1 MSDLFGQI
9 LGWLPM
15 LSRPQ
20 ILLQLGLLVLVVL
33 GAHLARRRFRHAAP
47 SWALELGATVLLG
60 VLGCALLALARQP
73 AALAI
78 LLITFLASLQLSEL
92 LLHLGERWLPDDQIQ
107 PLRHL
112 LIRPFLIGVLLW
124 SLIDLLDTRAEL
136 ALIPLGRWMGANVNV
151 GDLTRLVVV
160 LYLLMVSSG
169 PPSLGVAWLLKR
181 CFALERV
188 SVRAIGLMVRYAVIT
203 LGTIAVLETIG
214 FNSTALFAIAGG
226 LSVGLG
232 FGVKEV
238 FGNFVSGLW
247 LLFEGS
253 LRPGD
258 IVALDG
264 DFCEVRRLGLRATR
278 LWRDR
283 DNAEL
288 VIPNQTFFN
297 TSTVEFGVGRTLFH
311 TQITVSVDA
320 AQPVATIKALL
331 EEVAA
336 AVPGLVADRPP
347 KAYLL
352 GVGDC
357 GADYALKFWIRSPF
371 QNRTVCSAVF
381 EAVVERFQELGIELP
396 YPHLVVERPAEPLH
410 AQPSS
415 QPPAQ
420 PSS

>member
-1 MSDLFGQI
+1 MG
-9 LGWLPM
+9 G
-15 LSRPQ
+15 
-20 ILLQLGLLVLVVL
+20 
-33 GAHLARRRFRHAAP
+33 
-47 SWALELGATVLLG
+47 
-60 VLGCALLALARQP
+60 LGCALLALARQP

-78 LLITFLASLQLSEL
+78 LLFSFLASLQLSEL
-92 LLHLGERWLPDDQIQ
+92 LLRLGERWLPDDQIQ

-151 GDLTRLVVV
+151 GDLTRVVV

-253 LRPGD
+253 LRLGD

-336 AVPGLVADRPP
+336 TVQGLVADRPP

-381 EAVVERFQELGIELP
+381 EAVVERFQALGIELP
-396 YPHLVVERPAEPLH
+396 YPHLVVERPTAPLSDQPTEQP
-410 AQPSS
+410 ASPLPAPPSS
-415 QPPAQ
+415 
-420 PSS
+420 

>member
-1 MSDLFGQI
+1 MNDLFGQI

-20 ILLQLGLLVLVVL
+20 VLLQLALVALVVVGGQL
-33 GAHLARRRFRHAAP
+33 LARRVGRTTRH
-47 SWALELGATVLLG
+47 WALELGATVVMG
-60 VLGCALLALARQP
+60 GLGCGLLAIAQQPVTLALL
-73 AALAI
+73 
-78 LLITFLASLQLSEL
+78 LIAFVASLQVSEL
-92 LLHLGERWLPDDQIQ
+92 LLHRSKGRLPADQMQ
-107 PLRHL
+107 PLRYL
-112 LIRPFLIGVLLW
+112 LIRPFLFGGLVW
-124 SLIDLLDTRAEL
+124 SLIELLDTRAEL
-136 ALIPLGRWMGANVNV
+136 ALIPLGRWVGATVNV
-151 GDLTRLVVV
+151 GDLTRLVVA

-181 CFALERV
+181 VFALERV
-188 SVRAIGLMVRYAVIT
+188 SVRAMGLMVRYAVIT

-214 FNSTALFAIAGG
+214 FNSTAVLAIAGG

-297 TSTVEFGVGRTLFH
+297 SSTVEFSVGRTLFH
-311 TQITVSVDA
+311 TQIAISVDES
-320 AQPVATIKALL
+320 QPISTILGLL
-331 EEVAA
+331 EEIAA
-336 AVPGLVADRPP
+336 AVPGVETHLPP
-347 KAYLL
+347 QAYLQ
-352 GVGDC
+352 GMGDC
-357 GADYALKFWIRSPF
+357 GADYVLKFWIATPFKNRSL
-371 QNRTVCSAVF
+371 CSAVF
-381 EAVVERFQELGIELP
+381 QSVVERFQVLGIALP
-396 YPHLVVERPAEPLH
+396 YPHLVIERPPVG
-410 AQPSS
+410 
-415 QPPAQ
+415 PPAQ
-420 PSS
+420 PSG

>member
-1 MSDLFGQI
+1 MKDLFGQI

-15 LSRPQ
+15 LSRYQ
-20 ILLQLGLLVLVVL
+20 VLLQLALVALVVVGGRLVTRRFAGTAPLWMRELGGTLVGGGLGCGLL
-33 GAHLARRRFRHAAP
+33 AI
-47 SWALELGATVLLG
+47 
-60 VLGCALLALARQP
+60 ARQP
-73 AALAI
+73 VALAF
-78 LLITFLASLQLSEL
+78 LLLTFVASLQLSEL
-92 LLHLGERWLPDDQIQ
+92 VLRRSEGWLPADQIQ
-107 PLRHL
+107 PLRYL
-112 LIRPFLIGVLLW
+112 MIRPFLFGGLLW

-181 CFALERV
+181 VFALERV
-188 SVRAIGLMVRYAVIT
+188 SVRAMGLMVRYAVIT
-203 LGTIAVLETIG
+203 LGTIAVMETVG
-214 FNSTALFAIAGG
+214 FNSTAMLAIAGG

-258 IVALDG
+258 IVSLDG

-297 TSTVEFGVGRTLFH
+297 SSTVEFGVGRTRFH
-311 TQITVSVDA
+311 TQIALSVDA
-320 AQPVATIKALL
+320 SQPVGTILSLL
-331 EEVAA
+331 EEIAA
-336 AVPGLVADRPP
+336 AVPGVETHRPP
-347 KAYLL
+347 KAYLD

-357 GADYALKFWIRSPF
+357 GADYVLKFWIASPF
-371 QNRTVCSAVF
+371 QNRSVCSAVVQS
-381 EAVVERFQELGIELP
+381 VVERFQALGIELP
-396 YPHLVVERPAEPLH
+396 YPHIVIERSPV
-410 AQPSS
+410 QPRATGAD
-415 QPPAQ
+415 QPGD
-420 PSS
+420 

>member
-1 MSDLFGQI
+1 MNELFGQI

-20 ILLQLGLLVLVVL
+20 VLVQLALVAL
-33 GAHLARRRFRHAAP
+33 AVVGVRLLARRFQHSAP
-47 SWALELGATVLLG
+47 HWVVELSGTVVVG
-60 VLGCALLALARQP
+60 GLGCGLLAMARQP
-73 AALAI
+73 VTLAL
-78 LLITFLASLQLSEL
+78 LLLTFVASLQVSEL
-92 LLHLGERWLPDDQIQ
+92 VLRRSQSWLPADQLQ
-107 PLRHL
+107 PLRYL
-112 LIRPFLIGVLLW
+112 LIRPFLFGAMVW
-124 SLIDLLDTRAEL
+124 SLIELLDTRAEL
-136 ALIPLGRWMGANVNV
+136 ALIPLGRWMGADVNV
-151 GDLTRLVVV
+151 GDLTWLVVV

-181 CFALERV
+181 VFALDRV
-188 SVRAIGLMVRYAVIT
+188 SVRAMGLMVRYAVIT
-203 LGTIAVLETIG
+203 LGTVAVMETIG
-214 FNSTALFAIAGG
+214 FNSTAMLAIAGG

-232 FGVKEV
+232 FGIKEV

-297 TSTVEFGVGRTLFH
+297 STTVEFGVGRTRFR
-311 TQITVSVDA
+311 TQIAISVDA
-320 AQPVATIKALL
+320 NQPVKTILGLL
-331 EEVAA
+331 EEIAA
-336 AVPGLVADRPP
+336 AVPGVETHLPP
-347 KAYLL
+347 KAYLE

-357 GADYALKFWIRSPF
+357 GADYVLKFWIASPF
-371 QNRTVCSAVF
+371 ENRTRCSAVVQS
-381 EAVVERFQELGIELP
+381 VVERFQTLGIELP
-396 YPHLVVERPAEPLH
+396 YPHIVIERPPV
-410 AQPSS
+410 QPSARGTD
-415 QPPAQ
+415 QPGD
-420 PSS
+420 

>member
-1 MSDLFGQI
+1 MNDLLGQI
-9 LGWLPM
+9 LGWLPL

-20 ILLQLGLLVLVVL
+20 ILLQLALVGLVVVGGRLVSHRFGRAAPPGLRQLAGTVVLAGLGCGLL
-33 GAHLARRRFRHAAP
+33 AI
-47 SWALELGATVLLG
+47 T
-60 VLGCALLALARQP
+60 RQP
-73 AALAI
+73 AMLAV
-78 LLITFLASLQLSEL
+78 LLLAFVASLQLSEL
-92 LLHLGERWLPDDQIQ
+92 VLRRCEGWLPADQMQ
-107 PLRHL
+107 PLRFL
-112 LIRPFLIGVLLW
+112 LVRPFLFGGLLW
-124 SLIDLLDTRAEL
+124 SLIELLDTRAEL

-151 GDLTRLVVV
+151 GDLTRLLVV

-181 CFALERV
+181 VFALDRV
-188 SVRAIGLMVRYAVIT
+188 SVRAMGLMVRYAVIT
-203 LGTIAVLETIG
+203 LGTVAVMETVG
-214 FNSTALFAIAGG
+214 FNSTAMLAIAGG

-258 IVALDG
+258 IVSLDG

-297 TSTVEFGVGRTLFH
+297 SSTVEFSVGRTRFR
-311 TQITVSVDA
+311 TQIALSVDA
-320 AQPVATIKALL
+320 NEPIGRILGLL
-331 EEVAA
+331 EEIATT
-336 AVPGLVADRPP
+336 VPGVDSHRPP
-347 KAYLL
+347 KAYLD

-357 GADYALKFWIRSPF
+357 GADYVLKFWIASPF
-371 QNRTVCSAVF
+371 QNRSLCSAVVQ
-381 EAVVERFQELGIELP
+381 AVVERFQALGIELP
-396 YPHLVVERPAEPLH
+396 YPHIVIERSPV
-410 AQPSS
+410 QPIAAPTDQSS
-415 QPPAQ
+415 D
-420 PSS
+420 

>member
-1 MSDLFGQI
+1 MNDLLSQI
-9 LGWLPM
+9 MGWLPM

-20 ILLQLGLLVLVVL
+20 VLVQLALVALTIVGSRLVTHRYGGMVTFWPLELTATVVVGGLGCGLL
-33 GAHLARRRFRHAAP
+33 AIAQQPMALA
-47 SWALELGATVLLG
+47 VLLLS
-60 VLGCALLALARQP
+60 VLAC
-73 AALAI
+73 
-78 LLITFLASLQLSEL
+78 LQLSEL
-92 LLHLGERWLPDDQIQ
+92 LLRQGARWLPEDQIQ

-112 LIRPFLIGVLLW
+112 LIRPFLVGVLLW
-124 SLIDLLDTRAEL
+124 CLIELLDTRDEL
-136 ALIPLGRWMGANVNV
+136 ALIPLGHWMGANVNV
-151 GDLTRLVVV
+151 GDMTRLVVV

-181 CFALERV
+181 GFALERV

-203 LGTIAVLETIG
+203 LGTVAVLETIG
-214 FNSTALFAIAGG
+214 FNSTALFAIVGG

-278 LWRDR
+278 LWRER

-297 TSTVEFGVGRTLFH
+297 TSTVEFGVGRTLLH
-311 TQITVSVDA
+311 TQITVSVDPS
-320 AQPVATIKALL
+320 QPISTIKALL
-331 EEVAA
+331 EEIAA
-336 AVPGLVADRPP
+336 AVPGVDADHPP
-347 KAYLL
+347 KAHML
-352 GVGDC
+352 GIGDC
-357 GADYALKFWIRSPF
+357 GADYMLKFWIHSPF
-371 QNRTVCSAVF
+371 ENRTLCGAVF
-381 EAVVERFQELGIELP
+381 QAVVERFQVLGIELP
-396 YPHLVVERPAEPLH
+396 NPHIVVEL
-410 AQPSS
+410 PSDQTS
-415 QPPAQ
+415 T
-420 PSS
+420 